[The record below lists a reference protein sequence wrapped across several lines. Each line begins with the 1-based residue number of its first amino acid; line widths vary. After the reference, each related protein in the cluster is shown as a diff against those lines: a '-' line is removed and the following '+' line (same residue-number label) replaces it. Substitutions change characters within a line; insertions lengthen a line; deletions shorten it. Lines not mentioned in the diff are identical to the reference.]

1 MVAAGDSTGLRI
13 HSIAL
18 FRRLRVAM
26 RGTGAGCAA
35 RRLRMHARRTNR
47 RLADLA
53 REVTDG
59 ADTSTILDQD
69 AK

>member
-1 MVAAGDSTGLRI
+1 
-13 HSIAL
+13 
-18 FRRLRVAM
+18 
-26 RGTGAGCAA
+26 
-35 RRLRMHARRTNR
+35 MHARRTNR

-53 REVTDG
+53 RDVTDG